1 MLISFSAWLDK
12 TPFLLLGGL
21 LVISM
26 TLSAACGFVFRRRRD
41 HLHAKRGR
49 GQAEGQEGYVVS
61 AVLGLLAL
69 LLGFTFS
76 LAIDRFEARRH
87 LVLEDANAIG
97 TAYLRVQLLQEPHR
111 TRLSN
116 LLVQYTD
123 NMVNLAKVPPDRV
136 PSLIATDDRLLTD
149 IWAATAAG
157 FESIRGIDFSST
169 LIESMNNLIDL
180 DAARRAARQAHVPTV
195 VFVVLLLYMVV
206 SAGVSGYVLSAPRG
220 RWEAPFLMGL
230 LTMSLLLIIDIRLPD

>member
-41 HLHAKRGR
+41 HLHGKRGR
-49 GQAEGQEGYVVS
+49 DQAEGQEGYVVS

-149 IWAATAAG
+149 IWAATAPA
-157 FESIRGIDFSST
+157 SIRLRGIDFSST
-169 LIESMNNLIDL
+169 LLNPSTT
-180 DAARRAARQAHVPTV
+180 RSTWTPRAGR
-195 VFVVLLLYMVV
+195 
-206 SAGVSGYVLSAPRG
+206 RG
-220 RWEAPFLMGL
+220 RHMCQQSYSSCCCSIWWFPPGYWVMCFRHRAGGGRL
-230 LTMSLLLIIDIRLPD
+230 LS